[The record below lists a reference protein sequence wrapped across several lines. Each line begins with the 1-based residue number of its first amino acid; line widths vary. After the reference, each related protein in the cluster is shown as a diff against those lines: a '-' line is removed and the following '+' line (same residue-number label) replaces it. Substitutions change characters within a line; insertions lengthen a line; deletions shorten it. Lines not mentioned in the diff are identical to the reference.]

1 MKFKKKPAVWFW
13 IVAVLLLLWNIM
25 GLLAFLTEAVAPQ
38 LMTETFNQEQ
48 LDMYNNRPSWYMYN
62 FAIAV
67 FAGTFSCIMLL
78 ARKKFAVT
86 LAIFSFLAVLIS
98 TGYTVYSGA
107 LDLVGMSDKVL
118 FYLVLVFDLILVLF
132 AMFAARKRW
141 IA

>member
-48 LDMYNNRPSWYMYN
+48 LEMYNNRPSWYMYN

-118 FYLVLVFDLILVLF
+118 FYLVFVFGFILVLF
-132 AMFAARKRW
+132 AMFATRKRW
-141 IA
+141 IV